1 MSMWSLV
8 SLIALVG
15 CAKPMTVETP
25 FVEAPPISVAAPAL
39 NVDAV
44 AGIDSPVLQRLLSD
58 HWETTMV
65 NAPTWATALGDTRY
79 NDKLGDGSP
88 AASARYTAER
98 AAFLVRAR
106 AIDASA
112 LNSVDRTTLELFID
126 DLAFDTASEVCRF
139 EQWSISPRG
148 NPSVSYNDLAD
159 THPLETVQNGLD
171 FTARLGQLPGVVDD
185 DIAQLRLGLAEGW
198 VVNADTAALVVEQ
211 VERQLASADEEW
223 ALALVRGTTSFDD
236 ADNAAFDAR
245 VLDAIG
251 PFRAALQTYLAFL
264 KAEVLPVARPA
275 DAVGLGALPD
285 GPACYESRVRAYT
298 TLDRPAADI
307 HQLGLDQMAKIHVE
321 FQDVGERVFGTRDIG
336 EIFEHLRTDED
347 LLFTTAEEVQQTAE
361 QALQDAR
368 EAMVQAFGRLPQA
381 ECNVRPVPANE
392 APYTTIAYYRQPAP
406 DGSRP
411 GTYYVNTY
419 APQTRPRH
427 EARVLAYHEAIPG
440 HHLQIAIAQELP
452 DMPAFRRHMGMTAF
466 VEGWALYTERLSDE
480 LGLYPEDV
488 DRLGMLSFDAWRAA
502 RLVVDTGIHSQGWT
516 REQAESYMQEQT
528 PLATNNIANEVDRY
542 ISWPGQALAY
552 KTGQLH
558 IWDLRR
564 KAEEQLGDD
573 FNLSTF
579 HDVVLGGGAVS
590 LPVLTRRVDAWLAE
604 QG

>member
-1 MSMWSLV
+1 MSKWSFI

-15 CAKPMTVETP
+15 CVKTVPVETP
-25 FVEAPPISVAAPAL
+25 AVVTPPVVTEPVL
-39 NVDAV
+39 NADAV
-44 AGIDSPVLQRLLSD
+44 AGIDDPVLQGLLHS
-58 HWETTMV
+58 HWETTMA
-65 NAPTWATALGDTRY
+65 NAPTWATALGDARY
-79 NDKLGDGSP
+79 NALLGDGSP
-88 AASARYTAER
+88 AASERHKTER
-98 AAFLVRAR
+98 AAFLSRAR
-106 AIDASA
+106 AIDSA
-112 LNSVDRTTLELFID
+112 TLSESDRTTLELFID
-126 DLAFDTASEVCRF
+126 ELAYDTASEVCRF
-139 EQWSISPRG
+139 EQWSISPRS
-148 NPSVSYNDLAD
+148 NPSVSYNSLAD
-159 THPLETVQNGLD
+159 THPLLTVQDGLD
-171 FTARLGQLPGVVDD
+171 YTARLDQLPRVVTD
-185 DIAQLRLGLAEGW
+185 DIAQLRLGLADGW
-198 VVNADTAALVVEQ
+198 VANADTVALVIEQ
-211 VERQLASADEEW
+211 VDRQLEAPDEEW
-223 ALALVRGTTSFDD
+223 AVALVRGTTAFED
-236 ADNAAFDAR
+236 ADNTAFDAR
-245 VLDAIG
+245 VLQAIT
-251 PFRAALQTYLAFL
+251 PFRTALQAYSTFL
-264 KAEVLPVARPA
+264 KDEVLPAARPA
-275 DAVGLGALPD
+275 DAVGVGALPD

-298 TLDRPAADI
+298 TLDRSAADI
-307 HQLGLDQMAKIHVE
+307 HQLGLDEMAKIHLE
-321 FQDVGERVFGTRDIG
+321 FQDVGERVFGTRDIA
-336 EIFEHLRTDED
+336 EIFEHMRTDED

-361 QALQDAR
+361 QALDDAR
-368 EAMVQAFGRLPQA
+368 QAMVQAFGRLPQA
-381 ECNVRPVPANE
+381 ECDVRPVPANE

-419 APQTRPRH
+419 APETRPRH

-516 REQAESYMQEQT
+516 REQAETYMQEQT

-558 IWDLRR
+558 IWELRR
-564 KAEEQLGDD
+564 KAEAQLGDD
-573 FNLSTF
+573 FDLSAF

-604 QG
+604 QA